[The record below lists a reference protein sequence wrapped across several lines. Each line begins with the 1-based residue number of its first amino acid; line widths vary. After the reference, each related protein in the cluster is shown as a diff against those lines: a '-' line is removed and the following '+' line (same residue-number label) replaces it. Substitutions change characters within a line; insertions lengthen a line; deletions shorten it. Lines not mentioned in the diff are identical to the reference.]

1 MALAGNMAGHV
12 RPAVLAASR
21 RKQRKAPA
29 MRTVP
34 RIVFT
39 PDGQAALGSVQVG
52 DPAPSE
58 ILVAIR
64 KTQVSAGSE
73 RNAYEMSRSI
83 DSSTGYTAVGVV
95 EEAGS
100 AVDQF
105 GPGDRVLIIAPHQG
119 ADLVDVGTDTSWRG
133 YAGRIPDEVTDAQAT
148 FAVLGDV
155 ALHGVRRAKPYLG
168 ESVAVFAQGL
178 VGQLTTYFAARAGAY
193 PVIAIDLL
201 DERLEHSRRNG
212 ATHTINASRE
222 DAVQAVQDLTGGG
235 ARVVFMAARNPAV
248 FADCL
253 KAAAHGATVC
263 LSGSPPGTVEIALQP
278 EVLRHELDI
287 LGNFQR
293 DYPAEPYHRFQWTRA
308 ANRAYV
314 FELIARGELDVDPLV
329 SHDVPYTEAPQM
341 YEMISGGP
349 EGWLGV
355 LFDWAG
361 QP

>member
-1 MALAGNMAGHV
+1 
-12 RPAVLAASR
+12 
-21 RKQRKAPA
+21 

-39 PDGQAALGSVQVG
+39 PDGSAALGSVHVG
-52 DPAPSE
+52 DPAPNE

-73 RNAYEMSRSI
+73 RNAYEMSRS
-83 DSSTGYTAVGVV
+83 DVSSIGYTAVGVV
-95 EEAGS
+95 EEVGRS
-100 AVDQF
+100 VDNYA
-105 GPGDRVLIIAPHQG
+105 PGDRVLIIAPHQG
-119 ADLVDVGTDTSWRG
+119 ADLVDVSSPSNWGG
-133 YAGRIPDEVTDAQAT
+133 YAGRIPDGVTDVQAT
-148 FAVLGDV
+148 FGVLGDV

-201 DERLEHSRRNG
+201 DERLEHSRHMG

-235 ARVVFMAARNPAV
+235 ARVVFMVARNPAV

-287 LGNFQR
+287 LGNYSL
-293 DYPAEPYHRFQWTRA
+293 DYPAEPYHRFLWTRP

-314 FELIARGELDVDPLV
+314 FDLIARGELNVDNLV
-329 SHDVPYTEAPQM
+329 THDVPYTRAPEM
-341 YEMISGGP
+341 YEMIASGP

-355 LFDWAG
+355 LFDWTS

>member
-1 MALAGNMAGHV
+1 
-12 RPAVLAASR
+12 
-21 RKQRKAPA
+21 

-39 PDGQAALGSVQVG
+39 SAGTAALDSIQVG
-52 DPAPSE
+52 DPEPDE

-73 RNAYEMSRSI
+73 RNAYEMSRSNDASI
-83 DSSTGYTAVGVV
+83 GYTAVGVV
-95 EEAGS
+95 EAAGTAIS
-100 AVDQF
+100 GYA
-105 GPGDRVLIIAPHQG
+105 PGDRVLIISPHQG
-119 ADLVDVGTDTSWRG
+119 ADLINVGGDASWRG
-133 YAGRIPDEVTDAQAT
+133 YAGRIPDGVTDAQAT
-148 FAVLGDV
+148 FGVLGDV

-178 VGQLTTYFAARAGAY
+178 VGQLTTYFAARTGAY
-193 PVIAIDLL
+193 PVIAIDLQ
-201 DERLEHSRRNG
+201 DERLEHSRRMG

-222 DAVQAVQDLTGGG
+222 DAVQAVHDLTGGG
-235 ARVVFMAARNPAV
+235 ARAVFMVARNPKV

-253 KAAAHGATVC
+253 KAAARGATVC

-287 LGNFQR
+287 LGNYSL
-293 DYPAEPYHRFQWTRA
+293 DYPPEPYHRFQWTRP

-314 FELIARGELDVDPLV
+314 FDLIARGELNVDHLV
-329 SHDVPYTEAPQM
+329 THDVPYTRAPEM
-341 YEMISGGP
+341 YEMIACGP

-355 LFDWAG
+355 LFDWTSQA
-361 QP
+361 

>member
-1 MALAGNMAGHV
+1 
-12 RPAVLAASR
+12 
-21 RKQRKAPA
+21 
-29 MRTVP
+29 MRNAP

-39 PDGQAALGSVQVG
+39 PSGGAELGLIQLA
-52 DPAPSE
+52 DPSPGE
-58 ILVAIR
+58 ILVRIR

-73 RNAYEMSRSI
+73 RNAYEMSRSG
-83 DSSTGYTAVGVV
+83 DASVGYTAVGVIEDV
-95 EEAGS
+95 GS
-100 AVDQF
+100 SVNDYE
-105 GPGDRVLIIAPHQG
+105 PGERVLIISPHQG
-119 ADLVDVGTDTSWRG
+119 ADLVDVGTVTSWSG
-133 YAGRIPDEVTDAQAT
+133 YAGRIPDNVTDAQAT

-155 ALHGVRRAKPYLG
+155 AVHGVRRAKPYLG

-201 DERLEHSRRNG
+201 DERLEHSRRMG

-222 DAVQAVQDLTGGG
+222 DAVQAVHDLTGGG
-235 ARVVFMAARNPAV
+235 ARAVFMVARNPAV

-253 KAAAHGATVC
+253 KAAARGATVC

-287 LGNFQR
+287 LGNYSL
-293 DYPAEPYHRFQWTRA
+293 DYPPEPYHRFQWTRP

-314 FELIARGELDVDPLV
+314 FDLIARGELNVDHLV
-329 SHDVPYTEAPQM
+329 THDVPYSRAPEI
-341 YEMISGGP
+341 YEMIACGP

-355 LFDWAG
+355 LFDWTS
-361 QP
+361 QT

>member
-1 MALAGNMAGHV
+1 
-12 RPAVLAASR
+12 
-21 RKQRKAPA
+21 

-39 PDGQAALGSVQVG
+39 SEGKAALDSIQIG
-52 DPAPSE
+52 APGPDE
-58 ILVAIR
+58 ISVAIR

-73 RNAYEMSRSI
+73 RNGYEMSRSN
-83 DSSTGYTAVGVV
+83 SAPTGYTAVGVV
-95 EEAGS
+95 EEAGPGVS
-100 AVDQF
+100 DYA
-105 GPGDRVLIIAPHQG
+105 PGDRVLIIAPHQG
-119 ADLVDVGTDTSWRG
+119 ADLIDVGGDASWRG
-133 YAGRIPDEVTDAQAT
+133 YAGRIPNEVTDAQAT

-201 DERLEHSRRNG
+201 DERLEHSRRMG

-222 DAVQAVQDLTGGG
+222 DAVQVVQDLTDGG
-235 ARVVFMAARNPAV
+235 ARVVFMVARNPAV

-253 KAAAHGATVC
+253 KAGAHGATVC

-287 LGNFQR
+287 LGNYSL
-293 DYPAEPYHRFQWTRA
+293 DYPPEPYHRFQWTRA

-314 FELIARGELDVDPLV
+314 FDLIARGELNVDHLV
-329 SHDVPYTEAPQM
+329 SHDVPYSEAPGI
-341 YEMISGGP
+341 YEMIGRGP

-355 LFDWAG
+355 LFDWTGRA
-361 QP
+361 

>member
-1 MALAGNMAGHV
+1 
-12 RPAVLAASR
+12 
-21 RKQRKAPA
+21 

-39 PDGQAALGSVQVG
+39 PDGRAALGSVEVG
-52 DPAPSE
+52 DPAPNE

-73 RNAYEMSRSI
+73 RNAYEMSRRSVA
-83 DSSTGYTAVGVV
+83 STGYTAVGVV
-95 EEAGS
+95 QEAGP
-100 AVDQF
+100 AVA
-105 GPGDRVLIIAPHQG
+105 GYVPGDRVLIIAPHQG
-119 ADLVDVGTDTSWRG
+119 ADLVDVGGDASWRG
-133 YAGRIPDEVTDAQAT
+133 YAGRIPNGVTDAQAT
-148 FAVLGDV
+148 FGVLGDV

-201 DERLEHSRRNG
+201 DERLEHSRRSG
-212 ATHTINASRE
+212 ATHTVNAARE
-222 DAVQAVQDLTGGG
+222 DAVQAVHDLTGGG
-235 ARVVFMAARNPAV
+235 ARVVFMVARNPAV

-287 LGNFQR
+287 LGNYSL
-293 DYPAEPYHRFQWTRA
+293 DYPPEPYHRFQWTRA

-314 FELIARGELDVDPLV
+314 FDLIARGELDVDHLV
-329 SHDVPYTEAPQM
+329 THDIPYTRASEM
-341 YEMISGGP
+341 YEMIARGP

-355 LFDWAG
+355 LFDWTE

>member
-1 MALAGNMAGHV
+1 
-12 RPAVLAASR
+12 
-21 RKQRKAPA
+21 
-29 MRTVP
+29 MRTV
-34 RIVFT
+34 RRVVFT
-39 PDGQAALGSVQVG
+39 SEGKAALDSIQIGNPG
-52 DPAPSE
+52 PDE

-73 RNAYEMSRSI
+73 RNAYEMSRSN
-83 DSSTGYTAVGVV
+83 DAPTGYTAVGVV

-100 AVDQF
+100 VVDDYV
-105 GPGDRVLIIAPHQG
+105 PGDRVLIIAPHQG
-119 ADLVDVGTDTSWRG
+119 ADLVDVGSQTSWHG
-133 YAGRIPDEVTDAQAT
+133 YAGRIPDGVTDAQAT
-148 FAVLGDV
+148 FGVLGDV

-201 DERLEHSRRNG
+201 DERLEHSRRSG

-222 DAVQAVQDLTGGG
+222 DAVQAVRDLTGGG
-235 ARVVFMAARNPAV
+235 ARVVFMVARNPAV

-287 LGNFQR
+287 LGNYSL
-293 DYPAEPYHRFQWTRA
+293 DYPPEPYHRFQWTRA

-314 FELIARGELDVDPLV
+314 FDLIALGELDVDHLV
-329 SHDVPYTEAPQM
+329 THDVPYTEAPAI
-341 YEMISGGP
+341 YEMIARGP

-355 LFDWAG
+355 LFDWTG
-361 QP
+361 QA

>member
-1 MALAGNMAGHV
+1 
-12 RPAVLAASR
+12 
-21 RKQRKAPA
+21 

-39 PDGQAALGSVQVG
+39 PEDGVALDSVQVG
-52 DPAPSE
+52 DPAPNE
-58 ILVAIR
+58 ILVSIR

-73 RNAYEMSRSI
+73 RNAYEMSRSTDTSI
-83 DSSTGYTAVGVV
+83 GYTAVGAIGEVG
-95 EEAGS
+95 A
-100 AVDQF
+100 AVDNYA
-105 GPGDRVLIIAPHQG
+105 PGDRVLIIAPHQG
-119 ADLVDVGTDTSWRG
+119 ADLVDVSSPSNWGG
-133 YAGRIPDEVTDAQAT
+133 YAGRIPDGVTDAQAT

-201 DERLEHSRRNG
+201 DERLEHSRRSG
-212 ATHTINASRE
+212 ATHTVNAARE
-222 DAVQAVQDLTGGG
+222 DAVQAVHDLTGGG
-235 ARVVFMAARNPAV
+235 ARVVFMVARNPAV
-248 FADCL
+248 FTDCL

-287 LGNFQR
+287 LGNYSL
-293 DYPAEPYHRFQWTRA
+293 DYPAEPYHRFLWTRP
-308 ANRAYV
+308 ANRDYV
-314 FELIARGELDVDPLV
+314 FDLIGRGELNVDSLV
-329 SHDVPYTEAPQM
+329 THDVPYTRAPEM
-341 YEMISGGP
+341 YEMIASGP

-355 LFDWAG
+355 LFDWTD
-361 QP
+361 QS

>member
-1 MALAGNMAGHV
+1 
-12 RPAVLAASR
+12 
-21 RKQRKAPA
+21 

-34 RIVFT
+34 GIVFT
-39 PDGQAALGSVQVG
+39 PEGAAALGAVQVD
-52 DPAPSE
+52 DPAPDQ

-73 RNAYEMSRSI
+73 RNAYEMSRS
-83 DSSTGYTAVGVV
+83 SAAATGYTAVGVI
-95 EEAGS
+95 EEVGS
-100 AVDQF
+100 AVDDYV
-105 GPGDRVLIIAPHQG
+105 PGERVLIIAPHQG
-119 ADLVDVGTDTSWRG
+119 ADLVDVGSPTSWRG
-133 YAGRIPDEVTDAQAT
+133 YAGRIPDGVTDAQAT
-148 FAVLGDV
+148 FGVLGDV

-201 DERLEHSRRNG
+201 DERLEHSRRCG

-235 ARVVFMAARNPAV
+235 ARVVFMVARNPAV

-263 LSGSPPGTVEIALQP
+263 LSGSPPGTVEIELQP

-287 LGNFQR
+287 LGNYSL
-293 DYPAEPYHRFQWTRA
+293 DYPPEPYHRFQWTRP

-314 FELIARGELDVDPLV
+314 FDLIARGELNVDHLV
-329 SHDVPYTEAPQM
+329 THDVPYTEAPAV
-341 YEMISGGP
+341 YEMIARGP

-355 LFDWAG
+355 LFDWTG
-361 QP
+361 QA